1 MLTLRNMKI
10 IFNYACLSGGL
21 VPLDY
26 EHLSVPVKAAYSET
40 MNIFRKILFSF

>member
-21 VPLDY
+21 ALDY
-26 EHLSVPVKAAYSET
+26 EHLYVPVKHVC
-40 MNIFRKILFSF
+40 ILNELSAL